1 MNEEDIREIRRDVAK
16 IKEAVSKMNN
26 HIDFIDSVYNRM
38 SPMLNFLTFRFQNAS
53 TRSDLK
59 YNECRLI
66 NDTDTQENTDN
77 IQPECNNIKS
87 ALIPILGISAVVAAT
102 ALALSRKN

>member
-77 IQPECNNIKS
+77 IKS
-87 ALIPILGISAVVAAT
+87 VIIPILGISAVVAA
-102 ALALSRKN
+102 LALSRKN